1 MKSQKAC
8 EIDSQKMN
16 FLALD
21 ARAVRE
27 NRSFLVAFIGV
38 FAGSVVI
45 VVAQVEL
52 QGLQAGLKL
61 VRSFPGK
68 PRPFERA
75 RGSGT
80 WPWRVATALPA
91 T

>member
-1 MKSQKAC
+1 VT
-8 EIDSQKMN
+8 
-16 FLALD
+16 LATAD
-21 ARAVRE
+21 QPTVPVSARPSSSGAP
-27 NRSFLVAFIGV
+27 SFILAFIGV
-38 FAGSVVI
+38 FAGSVVV

-52 QGLQAGLKL
+52 QGLEAGLKL